1 MAYGYEVQV
10 LVVVAEHYLGSHPHF
25 LVIHG
30 QHGGKAISG
39 LCLEPC
45 CFIHNAVYGNGAYGT
60 VDIQPVF
67 GVDFLCKNGKG

>member
-1 MAYGYEVQV
+1 
-10 LVVVAEHYLGSHPHF
+10 
-25 LVIHG
+25 
-30 QHGGKAISG
+30 